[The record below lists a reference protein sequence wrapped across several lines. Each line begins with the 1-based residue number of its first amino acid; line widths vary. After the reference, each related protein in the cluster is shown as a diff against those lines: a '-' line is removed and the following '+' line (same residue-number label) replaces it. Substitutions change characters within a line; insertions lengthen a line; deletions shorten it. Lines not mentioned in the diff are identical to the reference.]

1 MKFFFSPHSIHM
13 NPIWRAKPDDAK
25 KVRESYMNSLK
36 LQISNNAQ
44 NEQQVNSLRTTGV
57 ARPNALPDN
66 RTADQKRADLERLKV
81 ELRSEFLEITTGIIA
96 NDIVQEMTPQ
106 ELIFTSN
113 QIRSIMR
120 DLKDKFALKNAPAP
134 VVLSYIR
141 KSMRK
146 FEETKGV
153 EYGLQQDTFKGIMST
168 PKEILELMPTKEYL
182 ESLKPLL
189 KQNLTPT
196 QYMTIVKEIKRV
208 EEMILPS
215 WVPDAISQLPPND
228 QADIIEKLNR
238 VMEDFPQL
246 SEYQE
251 LAHVLQALQSENISR
266 MTKEQQR
273 ETYAHIL
280 ELVAVP
286 RHAEEE
292 LFGVHDFMEKSA
304 KQQEELGEGQGE
316 ISEAGGE
323 QIQTPSAAPAPQQLE
338 APERLEFPPERFPAE
353 GELEKEPREKELPID
368 FEAYK
373 KKGITYQRR
382 IAEDV
387 SRKLGKD
394 IEASGSFVSPSKLQN
409 PKTHKPADGFALED
423 SNISELIQNYND
435 SLAQVGGQGL
445 KKKHRMHGKGLSG
458 SLSTTSGIVKQD
470 PYKPFGKYII
480 HTPKLNDNIIQ
491 IRSSRKGVVPQL
503 PSTAVSKN
511 LAKVVKTIS
520 GGGFPSFDELSTL
533 TEPDKKHLKMIVK
546 KSQLDDKISVPS
558 PDLTKEQQEQHRFEI
573 LKGEILAGS
582 DSKEL
587 IREFKMLLMKFV
599 YEERV
604 PKREA
609 HEILMGL
616 AIAGL

>member
-1 MKFFFSPHSIHM
+1 M
-13 NPIWRAKPDDAK
+13 NPVWRSKPDDAK
-25 KVRESYMNSLK
+25 KVREAYMNSLK

-66 RTADQKRADLERLKV
+66 RTADQKRADLERVKV

-96 NDIVQEMTPQ
+96 NDIVQEMTPS

-120 DLKDKFALKNAPAP
+120 DLKDKFALKHAPAP
-134 VVLSYIR
+134 VVLGYIR

-208 EEMILPS
+208 EEMILPT
-215 WVPDAISQLPPND
+215 WVPDAISKLPPSD

-238 VMEDFPQL
+238 AMEDFPQL

-251 LAHVLQALQSENISR
+251 LAEVLEAENISL
-266 MTKEQQR
+266 MSKEQQR
-273 ETYAHIL
+273 QIYADIL
-280 ELVAVP
+280 ELVAIPQFV
-286 RHAEEE
+286 EEE
-292 LFGVHDFMEKSA
+292 LYDVHNFMERTA
-304 KQQEELGEGQGE
+304 KQQEELGEGE
-316 ISEAGGE
+316 IGEAGEE
-323 QIQTPSAAPAPQQLE
+323 QIRTPSAAIPAPQRFE
-338 APERLEFPPERFPAE
+338 APERSEFPVE
-353 GELEKEPREKELPID
+353 GEPEKEPREKKPPID
-368 FEAYK
+368 FEKYK
-373 KKGITYQRR
+373 TLKITDQRK
-382 IAEDV
+382 IANQVVRE
-387 SRKLGKD
+387 LGQS
-394 IEASGSFVSPSKLQN
+394 IEANGSFVSSTKLQN
-409 PKTHKPADGFALED
+409 PKTHLPDDGYALED

-435 SLAQVGGQGL
+435 SLAQAGGRGEGL
-445 KKKHRMHGKGLSG
+445 KKTHRMKGKGLVTGVSR
-458 SLSTTSGIVKQD
+458 SQPKEKQD

-546 KSQLDDKISVPS
+546 KSQLSDKISVPS
-558 PDLTKEQQEQHRFEI
+558 PDLTKDEQEQHRFEI

-587 IREFKMLLMKFV
+587 IREFKQLLMKFV
-599 YEERV
+599 YDERV

-609 HEILMGL
+609 HEILMSL

>member
-1 MKFFFSPHSIHM
+1 M
-13 NPIWRAKPDDAK
+13 NPIWRTKPDDAK
-25 KVRESYMNSLK
+25 KVREAYMNSLK

-66 RTADQKRADLERLKV
+66 RTADQKRADLERVKV

-96 NDIVQEMTPQ
+96 NDIVQEMTPS

-208 EEMILPS
+208 EEMILPA
-215 WVPDAISQLPPND
+215 WVPDAISQLPPSD

-238 VMEDFPQL
+238 AMEDFPQIG
-246 SEYQE
+246 EYQN
-251 LAHVLQALQSENISR
+251 LAKVLQAENISR

-273 ETYAHIL
+273 QTYADIL
-280 ELVAVP
+280 ELVAIPQYV
-286 RHAEEE
+286 EEE
-292 LFGVHDFMEKSA
+292 LFDVHDFMEQSA
-304 KQQEELGEGQGE
+304 KQQEELGE
-316 ISEAGGE
+316 AGGE
-323 QIQTPSAAPAPQQLE
+323 EAVEQEQSQTPSAVPAPQRFE
-338 APERLEFPPERFPAE
+338 APERLEFPAE
-353 GELEKEPREKELPID
+353 GELEKEPPID
-368 FEAYK
+368 FEADK
-373 KKGITYQRR
+373 QMKITAQRR
-382 IAEDV
+382 IAEMV
-387 SRKLGKD
+387 VRALGKD
-394 IEASGSFVSPSKLQN
+394 IEVGGSAVPSSKLQN
-409 PKTHKPADGFALED
+409 PKTHLPDDGYALED
-423 SNISELIQNYND
+423 SNISELIQSYND
-435 SLAQVGGQGL
+435 SLAQVGGRGL
-445 KKKHRMHGKGLSG
+445 KKTHRMKGKGLVTVVSK
-458 SLSTTSGIVKQD
+458 SQPREKQD

-546 KSQLDDKISVPS
+546 KSQLSDKISVPS
-558 PDLTKEQQEQHRFEI
+558 PDLTKDEQEQHRFEI

-587 IREFKMLLMKFV
+587 IREFKQLLMKFV
-599 YEERV
+599 YDERV

-609 HEILMGL
+609 HDILMGL